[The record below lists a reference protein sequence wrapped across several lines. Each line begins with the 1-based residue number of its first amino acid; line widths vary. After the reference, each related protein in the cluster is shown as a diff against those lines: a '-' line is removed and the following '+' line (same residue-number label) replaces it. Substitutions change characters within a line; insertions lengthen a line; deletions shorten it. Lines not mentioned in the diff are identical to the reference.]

1 MGDRESV
8 QCFPFKPQSNY
19 NLSTYAKQLHIMIVI
34 ERKKGDCLPC
44 RYHLLHLATKP
55 SASLPNSSLD
65 YPQPDRREGIMCH
78 KWYGEQGGGDQA
90 HHHIHNEKL
99 SYMCTYLLEES
110 RTSNCRI
117 FTKFTQSFCFT
128 IRVR

>member
-19 NLSTYAKQLHIMIVI
+19 NLSTYTKQLHIMIVI
-34 ERKKGDCLPC
+34 ERTKGDCLPC

-65 YPQPDRREGIMCH
+65 YPQPDRTEGIMCH
-78 KWYGEQGGGDQA
+78 KWYGEQGWGAKHTTIYTMNNSHTCA
-90 HHHIHNEKL
+90 HTCWRNPEL
-99 SYMCTYLLEES
+99 PLAESLLNS
-110 RTSNCRI
+110 H
-117 FTKFTQSFCFT
+117 
-128 IRVR
+128 RVFASPYE